1 MELQS
6 KVQREISLECSI
18 LKDTLIEKNKMYGD
32 SFFKTLDEY
41 GNVLMCVRIE
51 DKLNRLKEIILRG
64 AKDGKTDER
73 LIDTVMD
80 IAGYAI
86 LSKIYLKRLGEN
98 N

>member
-80 IAGYAI
+80 IAGYAV
-86 LSKIYLKRLGEN
+86 LSKIYLKRLEKN

>member
-1 MELQS
+1 MEFPNEM
-6 KVQREISLECSI
+6 QRAICLECNK
-18 LKDTLIEKNKMYGD
+18 LKELLIEKNKMYGD

-64 AKDGKTDER
+64 ANDGKTDEK
-73 LIDTVMD
+73 LVDTVVD

-86 LSKIYLKRLGEN
+86 LSKIYLKRLGKKT
-98 N
+98 

>member
-86 LSKIYLKRLGEN
+86 LSKIYLKRLEKN

>member
-1 MELQS
+1 MES
-6 KVQREISLECSI
+6 PNEMKRAICLECNK
-18 LKDTLIEKNKMYGD
+18 LKELLIEKNKMYGD

-64 AKDGKTDER
+64 AKDGKTDEK
-73 LIDTVMD
+73 LVDTVVD

-86 LSKIYLKRLGEN
+86 LSKIYLKRLGKKA
-98 N
+98 